1 MKVIG
6 KTERGFILEASE
18 DEIANLVGEYYW
30 SAVERKVKIGS
41 TINVKKMY
49 DRIQH
54 LRNAAGSLQEFR
66 NKMRHI
72 MKLTEPLDR
81 IVENLGKTGEKNNA

>member
-1 MKVIG
+1 MTVYI
-6 KTERGFILEASE
+6 TVE
-18 DEIANLVGEYYW
+18 DMQCHTPSLVP
-30 SAVERKVKIGS
+30 IGS

-81 IVENLGKTGEKNNA
+81 IVENLGKTEEKNNA